1 MMGRSTGCAIHRAA
15 LEAFAEL
22 GVRGPATAAA
32 FDHLERCRR
41 CEAEIAETILAVH
54 AIRRL
59 LAEARAVD
67 PPADAWARLRQ
78 RVQRPVG
85 DAWRARSSLAA
96 LALSACLVTA
106 FVGPTAVIRTGDVS
120 GREPGPAPEI
130 LRAQTTADQRAE
142 SAFLSRVRVAPQRS
156 TAPAAVPTATWS
168 GPDGLGRMAAPA
180 RVDVPPERAD

>member
-1 MMGRSTGCAIHRAA
+1 MMGRPTGCPTHRAA

-22 GVRGPATAAA
+22 GERGPATAAA

-41 CEAEIAETILAVH
+41 CEAEITETILAVH

-59 LAEARAVD
+59 LAEARTVE

-78 RVQRPVG
+78 RVRRPVA

-96 LALSACLVTA
+96 IALSAGLVTA

-120 GREPGPAPEI
+120 GREPGPAPEV
-130 LRAQTTADQRAE
+130 LREQTTADQLAE

-156 TAPAAVPTATWS
+156 TVPTVVPTAAWS
-168 GPDGLGRMAAPA
+168 GPDGLGRVAAPVH
-180 RVDVPPERAD
+180 VDAPPARAD